1 MAGRPKRGRK
11 RRPRRRSK
19 PKSAGNK
26 FLLFQSIGA
35 GLILLVIVFLI
46 AADAINTTTGTI
58 IGMIVVATIFY
69 FVSIDS
75 SNSRKRNRR
84 RKPKP
89 ESSDPQF
96 YTALPSTLGVTELP
110 EESLKPE
117 IKLPPRPI
125 RAARRRRDFIMYPLA
140 VSGGDYSDSYI
151 QVDKDTV
158 LRLRSEMTPDLFS
171 VPLAGS
177 RMEGFPSSNI
187 AAVMS
192 KDLDSA
198 LTPVVSSPVLEE
210 NTLFPVA
217 AEASPVIAEAAP
229 VIAEA
234 APVVTETVPISSEA
248 VISQE
253 QTVVP
258 VQAISEEEDEE
269 EIEFDM
275 EWD

>member
-19 PKSAGNK
+19 PKNIGNK
-26 FLLFQSIGA
+26 KFLFQSIGA

-46 AADAINTTTGTI
+46 AADAIKTTTGTI
-58 IGMIVVATIFY
+58 IGMIVIATIFY

-75 SNSRKRNRR
+75 SNSRSRKRNRR

-158 LRLRSEMTPDLFS
+158 LRLRSEMTPDSFS

-198 LTPVVSSPVLEE
+198 LAPVVSSPVLEE
-210 NTLFPVA
+210 NTIFPV
-217 AEASPVIAEAAP
+217 V
-229 VIAEA
+229 AEA
-234 APVVTETVPISSEA
+234 APVVAEAISVVAETVPISSEA
-248 VISQE
+248 VISQD
-253 QTVVP
+253 QAVVP
-258 VQAISEEEDEE
+258 VQAISEEEEE
-269 EIEFDM
+269 EEMEFDM
-275 EWD
+275 EWE